1 MSHLNMD
8 PNGVLNP
15 ANYIQMFASST
26 WKSHSNVPLL
36 GISNVKNKGCQIQIY
51 FFDIY
56 IYIYIFAY
64 ACIYSPNLS
73 CVHKFTGQK
82 NPLGFKSEA
91 VYIKQIH

>member
-51 FFDIY
+51 FF
-56 IYIYIFAY
+56 
-64 ACIYSPNLS
+64 
-73 CVHKFTGQK
+73 
-82 NPLGFKSEA
+82 
-91 VYIKQIH
+91 